1 MVGPFQLPRAI
12 IYIALSTYD
21 ELGAAVFITTI
32 STLSGTTS
40 ACNGLGY
47 LGCLAYTLC
56 LRLLIHN
63 NIQSGGGKSSQNWP
77 SNRKAKPKVMSEPD
91 VTGIFETFPGLQSW
105 QIARSRKV

>member
-47 LGCLAYTLC
+47 LGLY
-56 LRLLIHN
+56 
-63 NIQSGGGKSSQNWP
+63 SGLYS
-77 SNRKAKPKVMSEPD
+77 V
-91 VTGIFETFPGLQSW
+91 FETTDS
-105 QIARSRKV
+105 